1 VHYPLVSAI
10 VLNYRS
16 PRDAVQCTKALLKQ
30 TIAETL
36 EILIVDNKSD
46 DESIGFIRAQFG
58 QRPQVRI
65 IEHRGNLG
73 YGRGNNLAARSAR
86 GEFLLILNPDNTLPP
101 DAIEQML
108 RVLRSR
114 EDAGIVGPALV
125 HSDGTVRPSARRF
138 PTILD
143 LLRKRLFPDAWQA
156 TYEREMRQRR
166 NDDEPVEVDW
176 LVGACLLMRTALF
189 RELGGFDERYF
200 LFFEDIDLCR
210 RAKLRGKNVLY
221 LPRVRVLDRKARL
234 SGRSLFSLFTKKTTR
249 IHVASAI
256 RYFWK
261 WRTKNPLLH
270 CFIATL
276 FASAIQSFK

>member
-1 VHYPLVSAI
+1 VPLPRVSAI

-16 PRDAVQCTKALLKQ
+16 PRDTVQCVNALLTQ

-36 EILIVDNKSD
+36 EILVVDNKSD
-46 DESIGFIRAQFG
+46 DESIGLIRAQFG
-58 QRPQVRI
+58 HTPQVRI

-73 YGRGNNLAARSAR
+73 YGRGNNLAARNAR

-101 DAIEQML
+101 DATWQML

-114 EDAGIVGPALV
+114 EDVGIVGPALV

-138 PTILD
+138 PTISD

-156 TYEREMRQRR
+156 TYKREMRQFG
-166 NDDEPVEVDW
+166 NDEPVQVDW

-189 RELGGFDERYF
+189 RRLGGFDERYF

-210 RAKLRGKNVLY
+210 RAKLLGKNVLY

-234 SGRSLFSLFTKKTTR
+234 SGRSLLSLFTKKTTR

-256 RYFWK
+256 KYFWK
-261 WRTKNPLLH
+261 WRQGGKY
-270 CFIATL
+270 
-276 FASAIQSFK
+276 SV